1 MNGSLS
7 IPEGLRHQFNE
18 LEKRLLRFDTIVAV
32 CGCAASLLLSYAL
45 IFISD
50 RLWDTPP
57 WIRVIFTGGGI
68 AGAGWFVHGYGR
80 RWIWGNRSF
89 PALASLVQKRYRR
102 LGDRLLGIVELADEA
117 KRPAN
122 FSAALCTAAINQVAA
137 EASKI
142 DFQQAVGTK
151 RPRRYMLGLAAAVSV
166 AALFCIVAPQAGWNA
181 LLRWAW
187 PTFNVARYTFVN
199 FDHLPDHI
207 VVPHGEPFQ
216 IAVELNANSLLHP
229 SLVTA
234 SFEKQTP
241 VTAPVKSGIAAL
253 QLPGQ
258 TGPGILT
265 LSAGDMK
272 RGIRIEPAFRPELKQ
287 LTAHIELPAYLL
299 YPPFDRK
306 IEGGSLA
313 FLEGSRITF
322 KGQVTR
328 PLNHAALETKDH
340 PSVPLQVQRD
350 TFSTAPAIPQAAAL
364 MTFTWKDQLGLD
376 NAAPAKVRLQP
387 VEDEAPR
394 VECRGLAAAI
404 AILEDEVVHIE
415 IVSEDDYGILDVGAR
430 WQTAPQKT
438 TDTPGPLEA
447 RKITTGSPQAKAL
460 TCKFDFSPALLHIA
474 PDTNVAFCATVTDR
488 FPNRPASLSEVHQ
501 IYVLSK
507 EAHARLIQEK
517 LEKLMAQLEELTRRQ
532 EALRDAGKNVRDQSP
547 EKLKSDESEK
557 KLEDQSSE
565 QKETAADLAK
575 LAQQTAD
582 TVREASRN
590 SDISPSSLS
599 DWAKHAEAMNELA
612 QQNMPA
618 ASQSLSDS
626 SSDPNNRS
634 SKLDQALSQEDEI
647 LKKMSEMQK
656 ATENSLE
663 KLMTENI
670 AARLRKIAATEKS
683 IVADFQRILPDTIGM
698 KTEQLPDAPRQTVER
713 MAASHETARGES
725 GKLQDEITRL
735 FERTQL
741 VKYGDVSHEMDTQKT
756 DDSLAKLTET
766 IHQNVTV
773 QAIQSATDWGKQFEQ
788 WAAKLSDS
796 DESKAG
802 GPSEQGEGQP
812 GDMKTMMALLQIRQ
826 QEDAL
831 REQTTTLDHQKN
843 SDSHYHQEAK
853 DAAARQQ
860 EIGQS
865 LDQLGNDPES
875 SLPPEELA
883 PISKA
888 MKDAGM
894 LLSKPDTGNPTTA
907 AETDAINLLD
917 AAIEAAGK
925 KGGQSMASMMQM
937 MGFGPAGKSGGG
949 NPGGGTTD
957 RANAYIPGSR
967 AGAADEG
974 RHTTQTTGNGSAPLP
989 AEFREA
995 IEGYQRAIE
1004 QEGRTP

>member
-7 IPEGLRHQFNE
+7 IPEGLRHQFNK

-32 CGCAASLLLSYAL
+32 CGCAGSLLLSYAL

-50 RLWDTPP
+50 RLWDTPS

-68 AGAGWFVHGYGR
+68 AAAGWFVHGYGR
-80 RWIWGNRSF
+80 RWIWGSRSF
-89 PALASLVQKRYRR
+89 PALATLVQKRYRR
-102 LGDRLLGIVELADEA
+102 LGDRLLGIVELADES

-137 EASKI
+137 EAAKI

-151 RPRRYMLGLAAAVSV
+151 RPRRYMLGLAAAVAV
-166 AALFCIVAPQAGWNA
+166 AALFWIVAPQAGWNA

-199 FDHLPDHI
+199 FDHLPDHL

-216 IAVELNANSLLHP
+216 LAVELNANSLLHP
-229 SLVTA
+229 SQVTA

-258 TGPGILT
+258 TETGILT

-272 RGIRIEPAFRPELKQ
+272 RTIRIEPAFRPELKQ

-299 YPPFDRK
+299 LPPFDQK
-306 IEGGSLA
+306 IDGGSLT

-322 KGQVTR
+322 RGQITR
-328 PLNHAALETKDH
+328 PLSTAALETKGK
-340 PSVPLQVQRD
+340 PSTPLQVDRD
-350 TFSTAPAIPQAAAL
+350 TFSTAPAVPQAATL
-364 MTFTWKDQLGLD
+364 MTFTWKDSLGLD

-387 VEDEAPR
+387 KEDAAPH

-404 AILEDEVVHIE
+404 AILEDEVVHID
-415 IVSEDDYGILDVGAR
+415 IVADDDYGILDVGAR

-438 TDTPGPLEA
+438 DQVPGPLET
-447 RKITTGSPQAKAL
+447 RKIITGSPHDRTLKA
-460 TCKFDFSPALLHIA
+460 KFDFSPVLLHIA
-474 PDTNVAFCATVTDR
+474 PDTSVAFCATVTDR

-547 EKLKSDESEK
+547 EKLKDQDSEK
-557 KLEDQSSE
+557 KLDDQASE
-565 QKETAADLAK
+565 QKETAAQLEK

-599 DWAKHAEAMNELA
+599 DLAKHAEAMNELA

-618 ASQSLSDS
+618 ASQSLADS
-626 SSDPNNRS
+626 KNDPADRS
-634 SKLDQALSQEDEI
+634 SKLDQALTQEDEI
-647 LKKMSEMQK
+647 LKQMRDMQK

-683 IVADFQRILPDTIGM
+683 IVAGFQKILPDTIGM
-698 KTEQLPDAPRQTVER
+698 KADQLPDAPKQSIAH
-713 MAASHETARGES
+713 MADSHEAARGES
-725 GKLQDEITRL
+725 GKLQNEITRL
-735 FERTQL
+735 FERTQTA
-741 VKYGDVSHEMDTQKT
+741 KYGDVSQEMDTMKT
-756 DDSLAKLTET
+756 DDALAKLTET
-766 IHQNVTV
+766 IQQNVTV
-773 QAIQSATDWGKQFEQ
+773 QAIQSAGDWSKQFEQ
-788 WAAKLSDS
+788 WATKLSDS
-796 DESKAG
+796 DDSKAG
-802 GPSEQGEGQP
+802 DPSQGGKGQP
-812 GDMKTMMALLQIRQ
+812 GDMKTMMALMKIRQ

-831 REQTTTLDHQKN
+831 REQTSAIDQQKK
-843 SDSHYHQEAK
+843 SDSNYDQETK
-853 DAAARQQ
+853 DAATRQQ

-865 LDQLGNDPES
+865 LDEVANDPES
-875 SLPPEELA
+875 QLPPEELA
-883 PISKA
+883 PIQKA

-907 AETDAINLLD
+907 AETDAINMLD
-917 AAIEAAGK
+917 AAILAAGK
-925 KGGQSMASMMQM
+925 KSGKSMASLMQM
-937 MGFGPAGKSGGG
+937 MGFGPGKSSGG
-949 NPGGGTTD
+949 NTSGGDTD
-957 RANAYIPGSR
+957 RMNTPIPGTR
-967 AGAADEG
+967 VGAAAEG

-989 AEFREA
+989 SEFREA
-995 IEGYQRAIE
+995 IEGYQHAIE
-1004 QEGRTP
+1004 QEGATP